1 MKTQIPPLKFLLKI
15 HNWPQEPIGGEVFKT
30 EAKAVIVSVVTVTV
44 TVTDLMNKVGVVFRK
59 NDIDSYQQMKNQ
71 AFKFI
76 AAVSKKSK
84 VEEVIYYGIHQ
95 DSLFDFHS
103 HIVFDI
109 NCLSHLK
116 KESER
121 VLKASNWFKDYRVN
135 SHFYSHIEVLKSAYG
150 EVRIHACPEITGFLI
165 YMREHEIY
173 FPKKLYQRK
182 KELAF

>member
-1 MKTQIPPLKFLLKI
+1 MKL
-15 HNWPQEPIGGEVFKT
+15 
-30 EAKAVIVSVVTVTV
+30 
-44 TVTDLMNKVGVVFRK
+44 GVVFRK
-59 NDIDSYQQMKNQ
+59 YDRKSYEEMRKQ

-84 VEEVIYYGIHQ
+84 SAEVIYYNLEQ

-121 VLKASNWFKDYRVN
+121 VLKASNWFHDYTV
-135 SHFYSHIEVLKSAYG
+135 SSPFYSNVEVLKSAYG

-165 YMREHEIY
+165 YMREYDIY